1 MSAAAAAASPSIRYQ
16 GPGEGGEL
24 WGGTQADFAI
34 VRPGRPDR
42 EVAVLLQHAAAAELA
57 RAAGAD
63 DGDEFRARAA
73 SLAGAAW
80 LSALAAS
87 GERPDSFAVISAATL
102 RERPELAEAVRAGAA

>member
-1 MSAAAAAASPSIRYQ
+1 MSAAAADASVRYQ

-24 WGGTQADFAI
+24 WGGTQAGFVI

-73 SLAGAAW
+73 RLAGAAW
-80 LSALAAS
+80 LSARTAH

-102 RERPELAEAVRAGAA
+102 RERPELVEAVRAGAA